1 MTTTTAAPQGVRA
14 RARAETMAQI
24 LELGREQLAERGAAD
39 LSVRAIARDL
49 GMVSSGIYRYVASR
63 DDLLTAL
70 IIDAYDQ
77 LGAVVEDAATA
88 RTTPGRRFLRA
99 CSATRL
105 WAVAHPHDWALIFGS
120 PVPGY
125 QAPADTIA
133 AATRVPAVLLGLAA
147 QQDRDGG
154 LLEHGPTP
162 RVSRRLSTQAGRVR
176 DALATDLPDAAVVR
190 CLAAWA
196 MVNGIISFELFGQ
209 LANTFDPA
217 DDAAAHVFTQAA
229 LLVGFPDV
237 D

>member
-1 MTTTTAAPQGVRA
+1 MAATTTAPQGVRA

-24 LELGREQLAERGAAD
+24 LELGRERLAERGAAD

-63 DDLLTAL
+63 DELLTAL

-77 LGAVVEDAATA
+77 LGAAVEDAATA

-99 CSATRL
+99 CTAARS

-133 AATRVPAVLLGLAA
+133 AATRVPAALLALAA
-147 QQDRDGG
+147 QQHLGGG
-154 LLEHGPTP
+154 LVTHAPTP
-162 RVSRRLSTQAGRVR
+162 RISRRLSTQATLVR
-176 DALATDLPDAAVVR
+176 DALGVDLPDDAVLR

-196 MVNGIISFELFGQ
+196 MVNGTISFELFGQ

-217 DDAAAHVFTQAA
+217 DDAAVQVFSQAA

-237 D
+237 V

>member
-1 MTTTTAAPQGVRA
+1 MAATTTAPQGVRT

-39 LSVRAIARDL
+39 LSVRAIAREL

-63 DDLLTAL
+63 DELLTAL

-77 LGAVVEDAATA
+77 LGAAVEDAAAA

-99 CSATRL
+99 CAAARS

-133 AATRVPAVLLGLAA
+133 AATRVPAALLALAA
-147 QQDRDGG
+147 QQHLGGG
-154 LLEHGPTP
+154 LVAHAPTP
-162 RVSRRLSTQAGRVR
+162 RISRRLSTQATLVR
-176 DALATDLPDAAVVR
+176 DALGVDLPDDAVLR

-196 MVNGIISFELFGQ
+196 MVNGTISFELFGQ

-217 DDAAAHVFTQAA
+217 DDAAAQVFSQAA

-237 D
+237 V